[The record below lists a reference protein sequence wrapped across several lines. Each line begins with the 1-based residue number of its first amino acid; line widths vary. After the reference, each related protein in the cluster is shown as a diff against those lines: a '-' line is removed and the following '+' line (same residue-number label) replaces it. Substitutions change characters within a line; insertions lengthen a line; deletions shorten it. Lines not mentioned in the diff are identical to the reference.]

1 MSRQTCKRW
10 KYSAKK
16 TQRIKVYVIAW
27 DYIELY
33 VFILHK
39 CMILRRFGV
48 EIVRQPIPKILQN
61 LQKVFFAIFYAGF
74 SGSGDKNV

>member
-1 MSRQTCKRW
+1 MET
-10 KYSAKK
+10 Y
-16 TQRIKVYVIAW
+16 T
-27 DYIELY
+27 
-33 VFILHK
+33 FMLHK